1 MTRRLAARVRL
12 LETALRARVSVADLE
27 AEAAAYGEL
36 LWGEPLGRRCYA
48 RDTPDG
54 FEMTVLDHGQ
64 AATVYQIAGVDW
76 REFLDGVDGRELQ

>member
-1 MTRRLAARVRL
+1 MTRRLSARLRAV
-12 LETALRARVSVADLE
+12 ETALSAVEPGDLE

-64 AATVYQIAGVDW
+64 AATVYQIAGIDW